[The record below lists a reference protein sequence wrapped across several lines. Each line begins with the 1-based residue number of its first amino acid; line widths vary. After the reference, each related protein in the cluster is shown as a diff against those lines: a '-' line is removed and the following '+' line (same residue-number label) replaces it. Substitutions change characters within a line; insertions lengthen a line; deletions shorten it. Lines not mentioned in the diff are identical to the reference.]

1 MFTSTGINFSDVKRF
16 LEEERFV
23 KVTDFAAS
31 LKHRKKNGKKRK

>member
-1 MFTSTGINFSDVKRF
+1 MHSTGLNFAAVKRF

-31 LKHRKKNGKKRK
+31 LKHRHKNGKKRK